1 MTMFAILVAILIV
14 VVFGLLFPV
23 NGALLLFAPERWAQ
37 LPRYFRIMRWINVSV
52 AWSHSRSSIW
62 TRRVVGIVYLGMGAT
77 VWYFAAAIALGS
89 LGMDVHWTR

>member
-1 MTMFAILVAILIV
+1 MFAILVAILIV

-23 NGALLLFAPERWAQ
+23 NGALLLFAPERWAK
-37 LPRYFRIMRWINVSV
+37 LPRYLRPTRGINVGI

-62 TRRVVGIVYLGMGAT
+62 MRRVVGIAYLGIGAT